1 MKKQILTL
9 ALAGMMTVPAAAAD
23 TPMFGPG
30 QPISTTTTPTL
41 QNPVPQA
48 GYSATGY
55 TIPEITLSTGE
66 PLGINEIE
74 NLVRNHNLQVLM
86 MDQQLKSMK
95 DMDVSEASDALNTQA
110 NQLTQLATQLQNM
123 LPQFQ
128 ENPAM
133 TGLITAN
140 CTILNMQA
148 ATLKSQATS
157 TADQL
162 DEQIDELEDQ
172 FYDAENQL
180 VFAAESTFLAIKTME
195 GSYDDLIRQRTTL
208 TATLIEMQKRYD
220 LGQISALQLQET
232 KNGLVQLESGIA
244 TLAMNIENTK
254 GDLNLL
260 LGRDGKFS
268 YTLIPLPI
276 ITDAQIAQINYDKD
290 VGEVLRHSSEV
301 RNAQEAIYDAED
313 QDSRYAENAAEL
325 TYDNTVKTVKQNFLK
340 LCRAVTDKQQLVQ
353 AAQSD
358 FTLAQQTFQSQQ
370 VKFQNGQISQNT
382 YDAAKATLDTAANAV
397 TTAQNN
403 LYTAYM
409 KYEWALKGVVSSS

>member
-1 MKKQILTL
+1 MKKQLLTL
-9 ALAGMMTVPAAAAD
+9 ALAGLMTVPAAAAD
-23 TPMFGPG
+23 APMFGPG
-30 QPISTTTTPTL
+30 QPIPTTSTAQT
-41 QNPVPQA
+41 PVPQA

-55 TIPEITLSTGE
+55 SIPEITLSTGE
-66 PLGINEIE
+66 PLGIDEIE
-74 NLVRNHNLQVLM
+74 NRVRNHNLQVLM

-95 DMDVSEASDALNTQA
+95 DMDVSEATDALNTQA
-110 NQLTQLATQLQNM
+110 NQLTQLATQLQTM

-128 ENPAM
+128 DDPVM
-133 TGLITAN
+133 TGLITSN

-162 DEQIDELEDQ
+162 DEQIDELEEQ

-180 VFAAESTFLAIKTME
+180 VFAAESTFLAIKSME
-195 GSYDDLIRQRTTL
+195 SSYDDLIRQRTTL

-220 LGQISALQLQET
+220 LGQISAIQLQET

-268 YTLIPLPI
+268 YTLMPLPM

-301 RNAQEAIYDAED
+301 RNARDAMYDAED

-325 TYDNTVKTVKQNFLK
+325 TYDNTVNTVKQNFLK
-340 LCRAVTDKQQLVQ
+340 LCRAVTDKQQLIQ

-358 FTLAQQTFQSQQ
+358 FTLAQQNFHAQE

-382 YDAAKATLDTAANAV
+382 YDAAKATLETSANAV

>member
-1 MKKQILTL
+1 MKKQFLTL
-9 ALAGMMTVPAAAAD
+9 ALAGLMTVPAAAAD

-30 QPISTTTTPTL
+30 QPISTAPTT
-41 QNPVPQA
+41 QSPVPQA

-55 TIPEITLSTGE
+55 SIPEITLSTGE
-66 PLGINEIE
+66 PLGIGEIE
-74 NLVRNHNLQVLM
+74 KRVRSHNLQVLM

-95 DMDVSEASDALNTQA
+95 DMDVSEATEALNTQA
-110 NQLTQLATQLQNM
+110 NQLTQLATQLQTM

-128 ENPAM
+128 ENPVM
-133 TGLITAN
+133 TGLITSN

-162 DEQIDELEDQ
+162 DEQIDELEEQ

-180 VFAAESTFLAIKTME
+180 VFAAESTFLAIKSME
-195 GSYDDLIRQRTTL
+195 SSYDDLIRQRATL
-208 TATLIEMQKRYD
+208 TATVIEMQKRYD
-220 LGQISALQLQET
+220 LGQISAIQLQET

-260 LGRDGKFS
+260 LGRDGKYS

-276 ITDAQIAQINYDKD
+276 ITDAQIAQINYDRD
-290 VGEVLRHSSEV
+290 VVEVLRHSSEV
-301 RNAQEAIYDAED
+301 RNARDAIYDAED

-325 TYDNTVKTVKQNFLK
+325 TYDNTVNTVKQNFLK
-340 LCRAVTDKQQLVQ
+340 LCRAVTDKQQLIQ

-358 FTLAQQTFQSQQ
+358 FTLAQQNFHAQE

-382 YDAAKATLDTAANAV
+382 YDAEKATLETAANAV
-397 TTAQNN
+397 TIAQNN

>member
-1 MKKQILTL
+1 MKKQLLTL

-30 QPISTTTTPTL
+30 QPISTTPAT
-41 QNPVPQA
+41 QSPVPQA

-66 PLGINEIE
+66 PLGIDEIE
-74 NLVRNHNLQVLM
+74 KRVRNNNLQVLM

-95 DMDVSEASDALNTQA
+95 DMDVSEATEALNTQA

-123 LPQFQ
+123 LPNFQ
-128 ENPAM
+128 DDPVM
-133 TGLITAN
+133 TGLITSN
-140 CTILNMQA
+140 CTILTMQA
-148 ATLKSQATS
+148 ATLQSQATS
-157 TADQL
+157 TSDQL

-172 FYDAENQL
+172 FFDAENQL

-195 GSYDDLIRQRTTL
+195 SSYEDLIRQRTTL

-220 LGQISALQLQET
+220 LGQISAIQLQET

-268 YTLIPLPI
+268 YTLMPLPI
-276 ITDAQIAQINYDKD
+276 ITDAQIAQINYDRD
-290 VGEVLRHSSEV
+290 VGEVLRNSSEV
-301 RNAQEAIYDAED
+301 RTARDAMYDADD
-313 QDSRYAENAAEL
+313 QDSRYAKNAAEL
-325 TYDNTVKTVKQNFLK
+325 TYDNTVNTVKQNFLK
-340 LCRAVTDKQQLVQ
+340 LCRAVTDKQQLIQ

-358 FTLAQQTFQSQQ
+358 FTLAQQNFQAQE
-370 VKFQNGQISQNT
+370 VKFQSGQISQNT
-382 YDAAKATLDTAANAV
+382 YDAAKATLETSANAV
-397 TTAQNN
+397 ITAQNN

-409 KYEWALKGVVSSS
+409 KYEWAMKGVVSSS